1 MQVKYFHDQDKAQ
14 LEAEKREQLK
24 ILIADQN
31 EKRRLEAKRR
41 RLITMES
48 AIAGDK
54 RSDEER
60 IQDEIDGVAE
70 DIPDIVPAAKES
82 RKRKDRPD
90 NWKDSTDEAVVYRN
104 ILVYVDA
111 TSDADANADI
121 ESDEN

>member
-1 MQVKYFHDQDKAQ
+1 
-14 LEAEKREQLK
+14 
-24 ILIADQN
+24 
-31 EKRRLEAKRR
+31 
-41 RLITMES
+41 MES

-121 ESDEN
+121 ESDENQKYTDLIWMFFDVCCNSIYSFQNLR